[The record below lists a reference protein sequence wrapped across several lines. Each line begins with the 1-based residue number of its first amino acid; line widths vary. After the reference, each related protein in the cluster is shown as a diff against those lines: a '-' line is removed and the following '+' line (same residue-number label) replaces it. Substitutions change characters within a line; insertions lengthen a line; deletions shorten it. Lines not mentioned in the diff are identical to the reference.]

1 MNPAVEQGEWSM
13 QDSTM
18 RVVRVAAPLRQQV
31 AENIRDAIAVGRLEA
46 GSRLVERDLC
56 EMTGVS
62 RTLVREVLRQLET
75 EGLIEVI
82 PNKGPIVA
90 RISERQAREV
100 FQLRAELEGLASH
113 LFAELATD
121 AQMQALQLAFAAL
134 RESYA
139 SGNPI
144 KMLAAKARFYD
155 CLVEGSGNETLGG
168 VLRQLHARAMVLRG
182 TSLSQPGRAKDSER
196 EIAELVEAIARRDG
210 PAARKAS
217 MAHIHL
223 AAQAALHMLQA
234 RETQA
239 LSGAEPVRKL
249 A

>member
-1 MNPAVEQGEWSM
+1 M

-31 AENIRDAIAVGRLEA
+31 AENIREAIAIGRLQA
-46 GSRLVERDLC
+46 GNRLVERDLC

-75 EGLIEVI
+75 EGLVEVI

-100 FQLRAELEGLASH
+100 YQLRAELEGLASQ
-113 LFAELATD
+113 LFAELATE
-121 AQMQALQLAFAAL
+121 AQMQALKDAFAAL
-134 RESYA
+134 RKSYA
-139 SGNPI
+139 SGNSVE
-144 KMLAAKARFYD
+144 MLAAKSRFYD
-155 CLVEGSGNETLGG
+155 CLMEGCGNETLGG

-182 TSLSQPGRAKDSER
+182 TSLSQPGRTRESER
-196 EIAELVEAIARRDG
+196 EIEALMDAIARRDG
-210 PAARKAS
+210 PGARKAS
-217 MAHIHL
+217 IAHIQL
-223 AAQAALHMLQA
+223 AADAALNMLQSRAQQA
-234 RETQA
+234 RA
-239 LSGAEPVRKL
+239 AAEPVRSP

>member
-1 MNPAVEQGEWSM
+1 MTAAVEQEDWSM

-31 AENIRDAIAVGRLEA
+31 AENIREAIAVGRLKA

-100 FQLRAELEGLASH
+100 FQLRAELEGLASQ

-121 AQMQALQLAFAAL
+121 AQMQALQQSFVAL

-139 SGNPI
+139 SGNAI
-144 KMLAAKARFYD
+144 KMLAAKSRFYD

-182 TSLSQPGRAKDSER
+182 TSLSQPGRTLESER
-196 EIAELVEAIARRDG
+196 EIALLMEAITRRDG
-210 PAARKAS
+210 PGARKAS
-217 MAHIHL
+217 MSHIHL
-223 AAQAALHMLQA
+223 AAEAALHMLQA
-234 RETQA
+234 REVET
-239 LSGAEPVRKL
+239 LSSSEPVRKL

>member
-1 MNPAVEQGEWSM
+1 MSPAAEQGDWSM

-31 AENIRDAIAVGRLEA
+31 AENIREAIAVGRLVA

-100 FQLRAELEGLASH
+100 FQLRAELEGLASQ

-121 AQMQALQLAFAAL
+121 AQMLALQNAFVAL

-139 SGNPI
+139 SGNAV
-144 KMLAAKARFYD
+144 KMLAAKSRFYD
-155 CLVEGSGNETLGG
+155 CLVEGSGNETLGS

-182 TSLSQPGRAKDSER
+182 TSLSQPGRTLASER
-196 EIAELVEAIARRDG
+196 EIAVLMEAIARRDG

-223 AAQAALHMLQA
+223 AAEAALHMLQV
-234 RETQA
+234 REEEPA
-239 LSGAEPVRKL
+239 SAAEPARKL

>member
-1 MNPAVEQGEWSM
+1 M

-18 RVVRVAAPLRQQV
+18 RVVRVAAPLRHQV
-31 AENIRDAIAVGRLEA
+31 AEIIRNAIAVGRLES

-62 RTLVREVLRQLET
+62 RTVVREVLRQLES

-90 RISERQAREV
+90 RISLRQAREV
-100 FQLRAELEGLASH
+100 FQLRAELEGLASQ

-121 AQMQALQLAFAAL
+121 LQMNALKNAFELL
-134 RESYA
+134 RVSYKKGEVV
-139 SGNPI
+139 S
-144 KMLAAKARFYD
+144 MLAAKSHFYD
-155 CLVEGSGNETLGG
+155 CLVDGSGSEMLGN

-182 TSLSQPGRAKDSER
+182 TSLSQPGRTAQSER
-196 EIAELVEAIARRDG
+196 EIKEIMNAIRRRDG
-210 PAARKAS
+210 SAARKAS
-217 MAHIHL
+217 VLHIER
-223 AAQAALHMLQA
+223 AAEAALHVLKE
-234 RETQA
+234 REQSA
-239 LSGAEPVRKL
+239 GAGTEPVRKR